1 MLKSNFL
8 NSNYL
13 LMAFAVILGSVM
25 TAVPYVN
32 SELIEGMYF
41 ESIIFSTV
49 VGLASFLL
57 ALVIAYVSWNKEALA
72 LKAALKSAKKQ

>member
-13 LMAFAVILGSVM
+13 LMALAVILGTVM
-25 TAVPYVN
+25 TAVPYFN

-41 ESIIFSTV
+41 ESIMFSTV
-49 VGLASFLL
+49 IGLASFSL
-57 ALVIAYVSWNKEALA
+57 ALAIAYISWNKEALA
-72 LKAALKSAKKQ
+72 LKAALKATKKQ